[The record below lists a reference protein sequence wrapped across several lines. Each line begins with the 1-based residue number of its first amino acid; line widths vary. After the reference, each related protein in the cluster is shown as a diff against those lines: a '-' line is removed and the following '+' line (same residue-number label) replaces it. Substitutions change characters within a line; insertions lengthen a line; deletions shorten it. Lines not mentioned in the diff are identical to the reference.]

1 MTEGNYLLESGLDT
15 LLYSPDDD
23 YIENYLNNWNN
34 NTIHKRF
41 ITCDLSK
48 EEVIIPVT
56 IRSLVEVCIIK
67 ILQNRLPPNDFN
79 KIIAVPL
86 IESHDS
92 VSIRSVNSIIK
103 NTELYHPI
111 LLQKYVTTKNDV
123 YHKAFG
129 CILNNNYQPMF
140 LATLVGNIVI
150 GNNRKL
156 FNYKELRIFIHP
168 EVIINPKDALNK
180 VILTKV
186 LPYMLTIYLK
196 HWIPTNR
203 NYLLGEG
210 LKVKVVVED
219 KSDLFHTPVVTNN
232 EEELN
237 ELLKSRVN
245 DVTSY
250 LDAI

>member
-1 MTEGNYLLESGLDT
+1 MTRRNYLLEDGLDT
-15 LLYSPDDD
+15 LLYYPDNDH
-23 YIENYLNNWNN
+23 IENYLNNWNN
-34 NTIHKRF
+34 NTVHKRF

-56 IRSLVEVCIIK
+56 IRNPVEVYIIK
-67 ILQNRLPPNDFN
+67 ILQNKLQPNDFN

-86 IESHDS
+86 IESHNS

-103 NTELYHPI
+103 KAEWYHPI

-123 YHKAFG
+123 YHGAFG

-140 LATLVGNIVI
+140 LATLVGNVVTS
-150 GNNRKL
+150 NNRRL
-156 FNYKELRIFIHP
+156 FNYKEFRIFIHP
-168 EVIINPKDALNK
+168 EVITNPKEALNK

-186 LPYMLTIYLK
+186 LPYILTNNLK
-196 HWIPTNR
+196 YWISTNR
-203 NYLLGEG
+203 NYLLGENI
-210 LKVKVVVED
+210 KIKVVVED

-237 ELLKSRVN
+237 DLLKSRVN

-250 LDAI
+250 LDII